1 MILENQ
7 ETIFPPSL
15 GIPKPVLIFMQVIN
29 FISPYLAIRIAARL
43 FITPFKFKR
52 PKREIPM
59 LESAQ
64 IEMLKINSVGR
75 KIRVFK
81 YGYSEKKIMLVHG
94 WSGRGTQLFGFAN
107 KLLEMGYM
115 VISFD
120 GPSHGKSEGKTTNL
134 KEFITTVKEVNET
147 YGPFDA
153 AIGHSFGS
161 MSILNAN
168 ADQPIFKSVVT
179 IGSGDFVSDIMRN
192 FITDLGLKKHMGY
205 KLKRYF
211 QTKWKIQVDDFASSK
226 AAKKL
231 KLPILV
237 VHDINDGDVPVSCA
251 ENISQN
257 ATNGSLLLTSNLGHT
272 KILRDRKVIDSVCN
286 FIKQHS

>member
-1 MILENQ
+1 
-7 ETIFPPSL
+7 
-15 GIPKPVLIFMQVIN
+15 
-29 FISPYLAIRIAARL
+29 LAIRIAARL
-43 FITPFKFKR
+43 FITPVNFKR

-81 YGYSEKKIMLVHG
+81 YGYSKKKVMLVHG

-211 QTKWKIQVDDFASSK
+211 QNKWKIQVDDFASSK

-237 VHDINDGDVPVSCA
+237 VHDINDGDVPVTCA

>member
-7 ETIFPPSL
+7 TTIFPPSL
-15 GIPKPVLIFMQVIN
+15 GIPKPVLIFMQIIN
-29 FISPYLAIRIAARL
+29 FISPNLAIRIAARL
-43 FITPFKFKR
+43 FITPVNFR
-52 PKREIPM
+52 IPKREIPM

-81 YGYSEKKIMLVHG
+81 YGYSEKKVMLVHG

-134 KEFITTVKEVNET
+134 KEFIATVKEVNET

-168 ADQPIFKSVVT
+168 ADQPIFKSVIT

-211 QTKWKIQVDDFASSK
+211 QNKWKIQVDDFASSK